1 MSGMFYGAD
10 LFNQDISSWD
20 VSEVT
25 DMSSIFER
33 ATRFNQDISSWD
45 TSRVT
50 DIGYMFYDAESFNQP
65 FCWNLTKKEHE
76 QYLTGT
82 KGGSELNKWTVETG
96 CKEKEPDWGLILS
109 LLAASLVFIILVVLL
124 LNNLR
129 REAHHSNNNRSSS
142 HSKQNDDA
150 NIKTKDAIQDTE
162 VLTM

>member
-1 MSGMFYGAD
+1 MF
-10 LFNQDISSWD
+10 L
-20 VSEVT
+20 T
-25 DMSSIFER
+25 
-33 ATRFNQDISSWD
+33 ATRFNQDIGSWDVSKVTSMGGMFASTIATEFNQDISRWDVSKVTDMSCMFCSATRFNQDIGSWDVSKVTSMSSSWD

-109 LLAASLVFIILVVLL
+109 LLLL
-124 LNNLR
+124 
-129 REAHHSNNNRSSS
+129 
-142 HSKQNDDA
+142 
-150 NIKTKDAIQDTE
+150 
-162 VLTM
+162 